1 MDRSA
6 RYTRPAMVLHWLT
19 AALVAAGAALGL
31 CVERLPENWIEPAID
46 LHKSLGITVLGLAL
60 VRVLWRL
67 THAPPR
73 APPGRSRPERLAGR
87 AAHLALY
94 SLVLAL
100 PLSGLIH
107 DSAFAFAARHPLRLF
122 GLLPWP
128 RIGVIQAMAPDAK
141 LQLHARWFAIHV
153 ALSCALCAVAALH
166 VAGALKHQ
174 LLDRDR
180 SLRRMWS

>member
-1 MDRSA
+1 MDRPA

-31 CVERLPENWIEPAID
+31 GVELFPEAWIGPAID
-46 LHKSLGITVLGLAL
+46 LHKSIGITVLGLVL

-67 THAPPR
+67 THAPPP
-73 APPGRSRPERLAGR
+73 APAGRSRLERLAAR

-94 SLVLAL
+94 GLILAL
-100 PLSGLIH
+100 PLSGWIH

-122 GLLPWP
+122 GVLPWP
-128 RIGVIQAMAPDAK
+128 RLGIVEAMAPDAK
-141 LQLHARWFAIHV
+141 LRLHARWFSIHV
-153 ALSCALCAVAALH
+153 ALFYALCALSTLH
-166 VAGALKHQ
+166 VAGVLKHH

-180 SLRRMWS
+180 PLRRMWS